1 MSSWPTLNDLIG
13 GGSPLGGSEVGG
25 DFRLPEGNR
34 PLDARDPDAP
44 LASPSSA
51 RSGSTLDVL
60 VPVQNPAIADTAEPD
75 APAGSDADVPPGFDE
90 PLPPSLV
97 TALALESGAVEYEE
111 PDYEAPVAL
120 GNPDFEQDGVL
131 SLAGGPSPDDVE
143 DNQYEPDLPELVLA

>member
-34 PLDARDPDAP
+34 PLVARVPVAP
-44 LASPSSA
+44 LASPSSG
-51 RSGSTLDVL
+51 RSVSTLDVL
-60 VPVQNPAIADTAEPD
+60 VPVQNPEIAAEPD

-97 TALALESGAVEYEE
+97 TALALESGAVEYHE

-120 GNPDFEQDGVL
+120 GNPDFEEDGVL